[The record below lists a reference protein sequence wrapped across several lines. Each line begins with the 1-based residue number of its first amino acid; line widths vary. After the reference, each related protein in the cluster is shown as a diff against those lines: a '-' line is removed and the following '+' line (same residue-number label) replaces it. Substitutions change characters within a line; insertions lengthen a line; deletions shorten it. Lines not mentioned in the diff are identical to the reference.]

1 MRRSSRI
8 RPPRTDAL
16 IPSCDGRGRVRCGCV
31 YSCFLRL
38 SAGIALALPRAGG
51 AIAASS
57 DTSPVLARIAESGTI
72 RVGMS
77 AGQPPYNM
85 KNRDGK
91 IIGMDAD
98 LAELLAAALEV
109 ELEIVEMP
117 FSELLDSLESGKVD
131 LIISGMTATLQRN
144 MRAAFVG
151 PYMLSGKSILA
162 RSETIAALNSEDM
175 NREDLKI
182 AALAG
187 STSERFVRL
196 RAPNANLTPTDTYD
210 RAIEMLMD
218 NDVDLFVA
226 DMGIV
231 MLSRLRAP
239 EAGLVSS
246 AQPLNVEPI
255 GIAVPA
261 NDPLLLNLV
270 QNYVQAL
277 ASGGALEQL
286 RKKWFESGGWLA
298 QLP

>member
-1 MRRSSRI
+1 MTRTRRMI
-8 RPPRTDAL
+8 
-16 IPSCDGRGRVRCGCV
+16 
-31 YSCFLRL
+31 LRL
-38 SAGIALALPRAGG
+38 IAGIALALPLAGG

-98 LAELLAAALEV
+98 LAELLAASLEV

-144 MRAAFVG
+144 MHAAFVG

-162 RSETIAALNSEDM
+162 RSETIAALKSEEM
-175 NREDLKI
+175 NRESLKI

-187 STSERFVRL
+187 STSERFVQM
-196 RAPNANLTPTDTYD
+196 RAPNAQLTPTDTYD
-210 RAIEMLMD
+210 RAVEMLMA
-218 NDVDLFVA
+218 NEVDLFVA

-255 GIAVPA
+255 SIAVPA
-261 NDPLLLNLV
+261 NDPLMLNLV
-270 QNYVQAL
+270 ENYLQML
-277 ASGGALEQL
+277 GSGGALEQL

>member
-1 MRRSSRI
+1 MTRTTRRTVLS
-8 RPPRTDAL
+8 L
-16 IPSCDGRGRVRCGCV
+16 I
-31 YSCFLRL
+31 
-38 SAGIALALPRAGG
+38 AGLALALPFASG

-57 DTSPVLARIAESGTI
+57 DSSPVVARIAESGKI

-77 AGQPPYNM
+77 ANQPPYNM

-91 IIGMDAD
+91 TIGMDAD
-98 LAELLAAALEV
+98 LAQLLANSLEV

-117 FSELLDSLESGKVD
+117 FGELLDALESGKID

-144 MRAAFVG
+144 MRAAFIG

-162 RSETIAALNSEDM
+162 RSETIAALKSEDM
-175 NREDLKI
+175 NRENLRI

-187 STSERFVRL
+187 STSEQFVKM
-196 RAPNANLTPTDTYD
+196 RAPNATLVPSDNYD
-210 RAIEMLMD
+210 SAVEKLMA
-218 NDVDLFVA
+218 NEVDLFVGDA
-226 DMGIV
+226 GIV
-231 MLSRLRAP
+231 TLSRLRNP

-246 AQPLNVEPI
+246 AQPLNIEPI
-255 GIAVPA
+255 SIAVPA
-261 NDPLLLNLV
+261 DDPLMLNLV
-270 QNYVQAL
+270 ENYLQVL